1 MAEEYKKSRKEVGS
15 CVRGSGKSRKMGGG
29 GGGVNSNGGLG
40 SGWNA
45 WALGIASTVWP
56 DNGVEQWN
64 AVVEEG
70 QDIHKVEDKHF
81 WEICLARGYP

>member
-1 MAEEYKKSRKEVGS
+1 MEEEEYKKSRKDVGS
-15 CVRGSGKSRKMGGG
+15 CLRGSGKRRKMGGG
-29 GGGVNSNGGLG
+29 VKSDGGLG

-45 WALGIASTVWP
+45 LALGIASTVWP

-64 AVVEEG
+64 AVGEEG